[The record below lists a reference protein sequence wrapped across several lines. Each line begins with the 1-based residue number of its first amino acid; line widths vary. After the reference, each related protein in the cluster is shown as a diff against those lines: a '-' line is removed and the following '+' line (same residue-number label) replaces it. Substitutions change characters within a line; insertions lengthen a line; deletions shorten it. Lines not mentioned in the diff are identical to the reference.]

1 MQKKRAW
8 IGKVAWFV
16 LAVGVACPQ
25 SRGDEELVGKVMCG
39 YQGWFRVP
47 ADGSGC
53 GWHHFAAGPKFDAE
67 HATIELWPDVS
78 ELPVVDRFDTDFR
91 KQDGAVAQVFS
102 SVRPATTDL
111 HFRWMKE
118 YDIDGV
124 FLQRFSS
131 NTQDEKQREAMD
143 EVLQNVQASATKHD
157 RVWGLMYDLSGTRPE
172 QFDLVEKDFQRLQAS
187 FNVAKELDDP
197 HYVKFRGQP
206 LVALWGLGFSDRP
219 PALDEWARLIQFFK
233 QQGYAVMVGVPTY
246 WRTLERDTIADPRL
260 HELLQPVDV
269 LSPWTV
275 GRLSSPE
282 EAKAFIDKT
291 AIDDA
296 AWCRERYI
304 EYLPVAFPGFSWQ
317 NLQRTRG
324 QEAHFDQIPRRGGE
338 FFWAQCW
345 NYRRAG
351 ARALYVAMFDEL
363 DEGTAIM
370 KFDKS
375 PPVGAAKFLTE
386 DVPSDH
392 YLWLTG
398 RAGELFEPE
407 AGPQA
412 EAMPSRD

>member
-1 MQKKRAW
+1 MGSKYELTGRIALVSFAMFISCSQAR
-8 IGKVAWFV
+8 
-16 LAVGVACPQ
+16 
-25 SRGDEELVGKVMCG
+25 SDEELVGKVMCG

-47 ADGSGC
+47 ADGSGG
-53 GWHHFAAGPKFDAE
+53 GWHHYAAGPKFDAE

-78 ELPVVDRFDTDFR
+78 ELPAEDRFDTDFR
-91 KQDGAVAQVFS
+91 KQDGTVAQVFS

-118 YDIDGV
+118 YEIDGV
-124 FLQRFSS
+124 FLQRFSA
-131 NTQDEKQREAMD
+131 NTRDAKQRTAMD
-143 EVLQNVQASATKHD
+143 QVLQNVQTSAKKHS

-172 QFDLVEKDFQRLQAS
+172 QFVLVEEDFSHLQQS
-187 FNVAKELDDP
+187 CGVAKDLDDP

-206 LVALWGLGFSDRP
+206 LIALWGLGFSDRP

-246 WRTLERDTIADPRL
+246 WRTLDRDTIADSRL
-260 HELLQPVDV
+260 HELLHSIDV

-275 GRLSSPE
+275 GRVNSPA
-282 EAKAFIDKT
+282 EAKSFVDKT

-296 AWCRERYI
+296 VWCRERYI
-304 EYLPVAFPGFSWQ
+304 EYMPVAFPGFSWQ

-324 QEAHFDQIPRRGGE
+324 EEARFDQISRRGGE

-351 ARALYVAMFDEL
+351 ARTLYVAMFDEL
-363 DEGTAIM
+363 DEGTAIL

-398 RAGELFEPE
+398 RAGELFEPD
-407 AGPQA
+407 AVPQS
-412 EAMPSRD
+412 EAMPVRD